1 MKFITIIGLLAAIC
15 TTFALLPQLIKVW
28 KSRHAHD
35 ISLGMY
41 IIYISGI
48 ALWLIYGII
57 INNLPVIAANTVSML
72 FAGIILLFKIKY
84 G

>member
-1 MKFITIIGLLAAIC
+1 MSIITIIGLLAAFC
-15 TTFALLPQLIKVW
+15 TTFALLPQLVKVW

-57 INNLPVIAANTVSML
+57 IKNLPVIAANTISML
-72 FAGIILLFKIKY
+72 LDGIILVYKIKY
-84 G
+84 E